1 MSFELFKTHSGII
14 IPRPKKLKETVQ
26 RFIKEGTEKIH
37 VISDFDRTL
46 TYAFNQGK
54 KIPSLISLLR
64 SGGYL
69 SRNYTQKAQQLFNKY
84 HPIEINP
91 QIPLKKKKQAMARWW
106 KEHYQLLIKSG
117 LTQIHIKQ
125 AVKEANIKLRNGVL
139 KFFQK
144 LASYQIPLIIFSST
158 GLGRMAIEL
167 VLTRYK
173 IHYSNIFIISNDFV
187 WDDKGRAI
195 EVKKPVIHVFNKDET
210 SIQLFPHI
218 FKEIRDRKNVLL
230 LGDSLGDVG
239 MVNGFNWSN
248 LIRIG
253 FLNEE
258 IGQQLPKY
266 KTNFDLIILRD
277 GDFVPINELLKK
289 ILDS

>member
-1 MSFELFKTHSGII
+1 MSFELSKTHSGII

-26 RFIKEGTEKIH
+26 HFIKEGPEKIH

-46 TYAFNQGK
+46 TYASSQGK

-117 LTQIHIKQ
+117 LTQVHIKQ
-125 AVKEANIKLRNGVL
+125 AVKEADIKLRNGVL

-158 GLGRMAIEL
+158 GLGRMAIKL

-173 IHYSNIFIISNDFV
+173 IHHSNIFIISNDFV

-195 EVKKPVIHVFNKDET
+195 EVKKPVIHK
-210 SIQLFPHI
+210 
-218 FKEIRDRKNVLL
+218 
-230 LGDSLGDVG
+230 
-239 MVNGFNWSN
+239 
-248 LIRIG
+248 
-253 FLNEE
+253 
-258 IGQQLPKY
+258 
-266 KTNFDLIILRD
+266 LRA
-277 GDFVPINELLKK
+277 
-289 ILDS
+289 